1 MNDNGFLYNLERA
14 QAGPV
19 DEEALARKM
28 AARTARVAR
37 AHESVFTE
45 ANGWS
50 GQFPGTPGYYYFADS
65 DEGQYVIVEAIGEDG
80 GLESYYSGSEI
91 AFPPEGMD
99 GKWKPVPVPCEC
111 LRERG

>member
-1 MNDNGFLYNLERA
+1 MNDNGFLFNLERA

-28 AARTARVAR
+28 AARAVRVAR

-45 ANGWS
+45 ANGWA
-50 GQFPGTPGYYYFADS
+50 GQFPGMPGYYYFVDS
-65 DEGQYVIVEAIGEDG
+65 DEDQYVMVEAIGVDDG
-80 GLESYYSGSEI
+80 FELYYSGSEI

>member
-45 ANGWS
+45 ANG
-50 GQFPGTPGYYYFADS
+50 

-80 GLESYYSGSEI
+80 GLEIYYSGSEI

>member
-1 MNDNGFLYNLERA
+1 MRRRLPARWR
-14 QAGPV
+14 PV
-19 DEEALARKM
+19 PPVWP
-28 AARTARVAR
+28 ARTNPYSRRRTA
-37 AHESVFTE
+37 
-45 ANGWS
+45 

-80 GLESYYSGSEI
+80 GLEIYYSGSEI